1 MRALFAAALLALA
14 GCEITPSYV
23 ESVDIDDA
31 MARNHFKTVCKGLE
45 MKDDDT
51 RRYATTKLKEIT
63 DPISQECVCQFV
75 GQGKHGWDDA
85 IADGLTGTDRDDPR
99 RDFAQC
105 EYAMRV
111 PAHLAFLQIRTE
123 GHRPK
128 RHPENDRR

>member
-51 RRYATTKLKEIT
+51 RRYATTKLALTTAYSADQTIPT
-63 DPISQECVCQFV
+63 GIRRVVVSLDDSAIGYTVQVRGAGGLQE
-75 GQGKHGWDDA
+75 
-85 IADGLTGTDRDDPR
+85 T
-99 RDFAQC
+99 
-105 EYAMRV
+105 
-111 PAHLAFLQIRTE
+111 LAGGAER
-123 GHRPK
+123 G
-128 RHPENDRR
+128 